1 MDCRKRR
8 QNCQIEQS
16 VWLKEKLH
24 VCFHFCVENGLEV
37 STVIE
42 LTLVSSLRRGFSE

>member
-8 QNCQIEQS
+8 QNSQIEQS

-37 STVIE
+37 SAVIE
-42 LTLVSSLRRGFSE
+42 LTLVSSLRKGFSE

>member
-8 QNCQIEQS
+8 QNSQIEQS

-24 VCFHFCVENGLEV
+24 VCFHFCLENGLEV
-37 STVIE
+37 SSHRIDTSFFIKKRF
-42 LTLVSSLRRGFSE
+42 L